1 MDIFAFGFWV
11 VFNGYVFTKALDAKS
26 GNSFTLALRLL
37 GALAIAGVTGIS
49 LVNSLQN

>member
-1 MDIFAFGFWV
+1 MDIFAVVFWIW
-11 VFNGYVFTKALDAKS
+11 FNGYVFVKALDAQS